1 MVRLGDRGEVHAQE
15 DSVSGLDFTLKLHRT
30 GKGQYLVFDIDRA
43 AHNDAWD
50 YLNTIGAK
58 TNDYFRVRV
67 EKPFKGITKG
77 HRGQLPRHWG
87 HCTDIAEQLST
98 DRQMYSKEDIDAA
111 LRRMAV
117 SEGLRTYLSIDGH
130 EEPIHLSEMSVE
142 DAAIVERVKARYCD
156 TNDLFLSEY
165 RDPDD
170 PSKGVYRSLGGRT
183 YDEMLKWWEERG
195 A

>member
-1 MVRLGDRGEVHAQE
+1 
-15 DSVSGLDFTLKLHRT
+15 
-30 GKGQYLVFDIDRA
+30 
-43 AHNDAWD
+43 
-50 YLNTIGAK
+50 
-58 TNDYFRVRV
+58 
-67 EKPFKGITKG
+67 
-77 HRGQLPRHWG
+77 
-87 HCTDIAEQLST
+87 
-98 DRQMYSKEDIDAA
+98 MYSKEDIDAA